1 MRANALNN
9 VLNDFNRL
17 PLSDKEYLAKL
28 LEKRLVEAKREAI
41 AQRAEQAA
49 ENLKKKKVK
58 KGTIEDLRKDLELD

>member
-41 AQRAEQAA
+41 AQRAEQAT